1 MSGEPRGTPPDP
13 AGIGAGGPSPAGGDP
28 QPPAGRRPDPPTTG
42 PPGWDPL
49 SGWDDDPGATGIRDL
64 AGAGDGWPPASEAG
78 AWDGRPAGD
87 LGASD
92 ARPPWGD
99 PGAWDGWPPVGDDGS
114 SGAVQPRRGWARSDG
129 AVGGQRA
136 RGLREGSWRGHP
148 AVRFGLFGLAVTLAV
163 AAVAS
168 AWPGTPRERDAGPAA
183 VARDAGPVP
192 SRSAYSFAPPA
203 GWRDATRVLGPR
215 FPGTRP
221 DVVLVGPAAAGSGAN
236 LSVVRTGAGR
246 APPPLSALPGAALRR
261 LHAGA
266 RLAGGARWLT
276 LAGEPAVAADYAL
289 AQGGG
294 RLHARQVACY
304 HLGDLYLVTLTAEA
318 GAFLTQAPVQ
328 DQVLRSWRWT

>member
-1 MSGEPRGTPPDP
+1 VAAARVEDAAMSGEPRGTPPDP

-28 QPPAGRRPDPPTTG
+28 QPPAGRRPDPSTTG
-42 PPGWDPL
+42 PPDWDRL
-49 SGWDDDPGATGIRDL
+49 SGWDDDPGAIGIRDL
-64 AGAGDGWPPASEAG
+64 AGAEDGWPPASEAG
-78 AWDGRPAGD
+78 AWDG
-87 LGASD
+87 
-92 ARPPWGD
+92 
-99 PGAWDGWPPVGDDGS
+99 WPPVGDHGS
-114 SGAVQPRRGWARSDG
+114 SDAVQPRRGWARSDG
-129 AVGGQRA
+129 AVGRQRA
-136 RGLREGSWRGHP
+136 RGLREGSWRDRP
-148 AVRFGLFGLAVTLAV
+148 AVRFGLFGLAVTLAA

-183 VARDAGPVP
+183 AARDAGPVP
-192 SRSAYSFAPPA
+192 SRSAYSFVPPA
-203 GWRDATRVLGPR
+203 RWRDATRVLGPR
-215 FPGTRP
+215 FPGARP

-246 APPPLSALPGAALRR
+246 APPPLTALPAAALRR

-276 LAGEPAVAADYAL
+276 LAGEPAVAADYTL

-318 GAFLTQAPVQ
+318 GAFLTQAPAQ